1 MCVCVCVCIYIYS
14 SSLSLSLS
22 LQLACTASLERLAYG
37 LGKQERKME
46 KNTWKISFFEIFFSF
61 HHENTPPVLHFYP
74 VKGDKQHERTM
85 SLSRVRYVCSVGQRN
100 ISVHALVLSFSHPLF
115 FCVAR
120 FLFDCSRACCVRAC
134 NAHHPYPIVLFA
146 LSRAREQI
154 KHDDG

>member
-1 MCVCVCVCIYIYS
+1 MRLWKGRKEDGKRTRGR
-14 SSLSLSLS
+14 SLLFRDFFLSPH
-22 LQLACTASLERLAYG
+22 
-37 LGKQERKME
+37 
-46 KNTWKISFFEIFFSF
+46 
-61 HHENTPPVLHFYP
+61 HHENTPPPLALHFYP
-74 VKGDKQHERTM
+74 KTREIKQHERTM
-85 SLSRVRYVCSVGQRN
+85 SLSLASWYVCSVGQRN